1 VVQLVH
7 AVVDGICRGAQPR
20 VTDFD
25 KTWSPADWRSLV
37 MAVTA
42 ALKQYGALFEPNMA
56 EGLAA
61 EGVDGAIVA
70 LMASAF
76 EARRAE
82 IRLALL
88 SETTSIASSRLEDF
102 DWNVKLAVSSD
113 SLVELKESILH
124 LSLKVR
130 NPDSTVEDVRM
141 ELCKRLL
148 LRWKQPTQLSEN

>member
-1 VVQLVH
+1 
-7 AVVDGICRGAQPR
+7 

-37 MAVTA
+37 TAVTS
-42 ALKQYGALFEPNMA
+42 ALQQYGALFEPNMA

-61 EGVDGAIVA
+61 AGVDGAVVT
-70 LMASAF
+70 LMATAF

-88 SETTSIASSRLEDF
+88 SATTSIASSQLEDF

-113 SLVELKESILH
+113 SLQELKESYLH

-141 ELCKRLL
+141 ELSRTE
-148 LRWKQPTQLSEN
+148 LREVISKMEAANTVVRDLKHVAA